1 MEGLQQTRD
10 VTKLFY
16 EGQFVEIDCLKLY
29 ARLGMNV
36 ALEAPAAPAKA
47 ETADKVRQ
55 AEQPETSVAREPED
69 GGMPSF
75 ITGRIS
81 KLNAKD
87 FWVRLREIPSIL
99 EEKLA
104 PDMELELA
112 LLDPNGMYRF
122 SSRILE
128 VAPAE
133 HSLRVKRVDKAIACR
148 YRRFIRVAVRGRAF
162 FLSEEFQ
169 EGKQEASLVDLGGAG
184 VRVETSVSWL
194 RIGDQLT
201 ILIETGF
208 LDEADEK
215 HISLDIKVPARVV
228 WLRQVGGTETAP
240 VYHVGFAFTEI
251 SMQDQDRLIGFI
263 LAYAKSKLK

>member
-1 MEGLQQTRD
+1 MEGLKQTRD
-10 VTKLFY
+10 VSKLFY
-16 EGQFVEIDCLKLY
+16 EGQFVEINCLNLY
-29 ARLGMNV
+29 AKLGINV
-36 ALEAPAAPAKA
+36 ALDASAMAKPAAETPVTEGS
-47 ETADKVRQ
+47 ETA
-55 AEQPETSVAREPED
+55 VAREPD
-69 GGMPSF
+69 SGMPSL

-81 KLNAKD
+81 ALNPKE
-87 FWVRLREIPSIL
+87 FWIRLREIPSLL

-104 PDMELELA
+104 PEMELELA
-112 LLDPNGMYRF
+112 LLDPNGMYKF
-122 SSRILE
+122 SSRLLE
-128 VAPAE
+128 VAPEE

-215 HISLDIKVPARVV
+215 HVSLDIKVPARVV

-251 SMQDQDRLIGFI
+251 SMQDQDRLIGFV

>member
-10 VTKLFY
+10 VSKLFY
-16 EGQFVEIDCLKLY
+16 EGQFVEINCLKLY
-29 ARLGMNV
+29 AQLGMNV
-36 ALEAPAAPAKA
+36 VLETPAKA
-47 ETADKVRQ
+47 DTSDEEQQ
-55 AEQPETSVAREPED
+55 AETPEAAIAREPEE
-69 GGMPSF
+69 GGTPSF
-75 ITGRIS
+75 LTGRIS
-81 KLNAKD
+81 RLNPKD
-87 FWVRLREIPSIL
+87 FWIRLREIPPIL
-99 EEKLA
+99 EEKLT
-104 PDMELELA
+104 PEMELELA

-122 SSRILE
+122 GSRIVE
-128 VAPAE
+128 VTPEE
-133 HSLRVKRVDKAIACR
+133 HTLCVRRVDKAVACR

-215 HISLDIKVPARVV
+215 HVSLDIKVPARVV
-228 WLRQVGGTETAP
+228 WLRQVGGTDAAP

-251 SMQDQDRLIGFI
+251 SMEDQDRLIGFI

>member
-10 VTKLFY
+10 ITKLFY

-36 ALEAPAAPAKA
+36 VLEAPAKT
-47 ETADKVRQ
+47 EITDEIQR
-55 AEQPETSVAREPED
+55 AEQPDAVVAREPED

-87 FWVRLREIPSIL
+87 FWIHLPQIPSLL
-99 EEKLA
+99 EEKLEA
-104 PDMELELA
+104 ELELELA
-112 LLDPNGMYRF
+112 LLDPNGMYKF
-122 SSRILE
+122 GSRILE
-128 VAPAE
+128 VTPEE

-148 YRRFIRVAVRGRAF
+148 YRRYIRVAVRGRAF

-169 EGKQEASLVDLGGAG
+169 EGKAEASLVDLGGAG

-208 LDEADEK
+208 VDEADEK
-215 HISLDIKVPARVV
+215 HVSLDIKVPARVV
-228 WLRQVGGTETAP
+228 WLRQVGGTEAAP

>member
-10 VTKLFY
+10 VTELFY

-29 ARLGMNV
+29 AKLGISL
-36 ALEAPAAPAKA
+36 ALESVAKANTEATQPAA
-47 ETADKVRQ
+47 
-55 AEQPETSVAREPED
+55 REEE
-69 GGMPSF
+69 GGLPSF

-81 KLNAKD
+81 SLTSQD
-87 FWVRLREIPSIL
+87 FWMRLREIPPGL
-99 EEKLA
+99 EERLA
-104 PDMELELA
+104 PEMKISCA
-112 LLDPNGMYRF
+112 LLDPNGMF
-122 SSRILE
+122 KFDSRIQE
-128 VAPAE
+128 VKRAE
-133 HSLRVKRVDKAIACR
+133 HSLRALRVERAIACR
-148 YRRFIRVAVRGRAF
+148 YRRYIRVAVRGRAF

-169 EGKQEASLVDLGGAG
+169 EGGEEASLVDLGGAG

-215 HISLDIKVPARVV
+215 HLSLDIKVPARVV
-228 WLRQVGGTETAP
+228 WLRQMGGTETAP

>member
-10 VTKLFY
+10 VSKLFY

-36 ALEAPAAPAKA
+36 VLEAPTKT
-47 ETADKVRQ
+47 ELTDEIQQ

-69 GGMPSF
+69 RGMPPF

-81 KLNAKD
+81 KLNPKD
-87 FWVRLREIPSIL
+87 FWIRLREIPSTL

-104 PDMELELA
+104 PQMELELA

-122 SSRILE
+122 GTRILE
-128 VAPAE
+128 VTPKE
-133 HSLRVKRVDKAIACR
+133 HSLRVKRVDKAVACR

-169 EGKQEASLVDLGGAG
+169 EGSQEASLVDLGGAG

-215 HISLDIKVPARVV
+215 HVSLDIKVPARVV
-228 WLRQVGGTETAP
+228 WLRQVGGTEAAP
-240 VYHVGFAFTEI
+240 IFHVGFAFTEI

>member
-10 VTKLFY
+10 ISKLFY

-36 ALEAPAAPAKA
+36 VLQAPAKTK
-47 ETADKVRQ
+47 TADEAQ
-55 AEQPETSVAREPED
+55 QTEQPGAVVAREPED

-81 KLNAKD
+81 KLNPKD
-87 FWVRLREIPSIL
+87 FWIRLREIPPIL
-99 EEKLA
+99 EERLE
-104 PDMELELA
+104 PELELELA

-122 SSRILE
+122 GSHVLE
-128 VAPAE
+128 VAPVE
-133 HSLRVKRVDKAIACR
+133 HSLRVKRVDKAVTCR
-148 YRRFIRVAVRGRAF
+148 YRRYFRVAVRGRAF

-194 RIGDQLT
+194 RTGDELT

-215 HISLDIKVPARVV
+215 HVSLDIKVPARVV
-228 WLRQVGGTETAP
+228 WVRQVGGSETAP

-251 SMQDQDRLIGFI
+251 SMQDQDRLIGFL